1 MMDKLT
7 TPPPSVMLPQELET
21 SSPECHEQAPASPSL
36 PLSTALL
43 PIRELAGRGKVTWIW
58 DCCQCGQAG
67 LRVSVDPCPRC
78 NTQRCPFCTTKRLRV
93 RSADILEP
101 WDESDD

>member
-1 MMDKLT
+1 MDKFT
-7 TPPPSVMLPQELET
+7 TPPSSVIFPEEVET
-21 SSPECHEQAPASPSL
+21 SSPEYPEQASASPSL

-93 RSADILEP
+93 RGASILEP
-101 WDESDD
+101 YDEGYD